1 MLRKRLEP
9 LARVLILFAALMMPV
24 HLMAQEAGAFVPEQN
39 RAAQYYLGEQNAI
52 HITVN
57 VWGQVLKPGQY
68 HVPSGTDLLTLL
80 SAAGGPSEK
89 SRVDNV
95 RVVRRY
101 NQREEI
107 LEVDVRR
114 YLKTGDISLIPE
126 LNPGDTILV
135 SGSVFNM
142 VSRVIGVVGQL
153 AVILNAIYL
162 YQRID

>member
-1 MLRKRLEP
+1 MLRRRLEP
-9 LARVLILFAALMMPV
+9 FARILLLVAALMMPV
-24 HLMAQEAGAFVPEQN
+24 HIAAQEAGGLMLDQN
-39 RAAQYYLGEQNAI
+39 RAAQYYLGARNAI
-52 HITVN
+52 HITIN

-80 SAAGGPSEK
+80 SAAGGPTDR

-95 RVVRRY
+95 RIVRRY

-114 YLKTGDISLIPE
+114 YLKTGDVSLIPE
-126 LNPGDTILV
+126 LNPGDTIVV
-135 SGSVFNM
+135 SGSVFNL